1 MEEWVQR
8 IAIYIVLVTVLRSL
22 IGKPQYQQYFRFVS
36 GLILIL
42 LLITP
47 VLGLLEDDSSLYR
60 ILNQYV
66 YQQDLDDITSSLQ
79 LAEGQMK
86 ELIREKYKDTVSS
99 QVMELAERQGLVVQE
114 VQVTLDDQD
123 GISLLEIHL
132 QSGEAAPSKVDL
144 HEFRLMLQ
152 QCYQLGEE
160 NVVIWI

>member
-8 IAIYIVLVTVLRSL
+8 IAIYIVLVTILRSL

-47 VLGLLEDDSSLYR
+47 VLGLISDDSKLYG

-66 YQQDLDDITSSLQ
+66 YQQDLDDIASSLQ
-79 LAEGQMK
+79 LAEGRMK
-86 ELIREKYKDTVSS
+86 ELIREEYRNAVSS
-99 QVMELAERQGLVVQE
+99 QIKEVAEKQGLVVQE
-114 VQVTLDDQD
+114 IQITLDDQD
-123 GISLLEIHL
+123 EISRLEIHL
-132 QSGEAAPSKVDL
+132 QSREAAPAKAVL
-144 HEFRLMLQ
+144 HEFRLLLQ
-152 QCYQLGEE
+152 QYYQLGEE

>member
-8 IAIYIVLVTVLRSL
+8 IAIYVVLVTILRSL

-47 VLGLLEDDSSLYR
+47 VIGLLGDDSRLYE
-60 ILNQYV
+60 ILNQHL
-66 YQQDLDDITSSLQ
+66 YQQDLDDVESSLQ

-86 ELIREKYKDTVSS
+86 ELIREEYRHTVAS
-99 QVMELAERQGLVVQE
+99 QVTELAERQGLSVQE
-114 VQVTLDDQD
+114 VDVALDSQD
-123 GISLLEIHL
+123 EIATLEIHL
-132 QSGEAAPSKVDL
+132 KSQQPLPAKSVL
-144 HEFRLMLQ
+144 HEFRLLIQ

-160 NVVIWI
+160 SVVIWI

>member
-47 VLGLLEDDSSLYR
+47 VFGLLSDDSGLYS
-60 ILNQYV
+60 ILNRYV
-66 YQQDLDDITSSLQ
+66 YQQDLDEIASSLK
-79 LAEGQMK
+79 LAEGQMQ
-86 ELIREKYKDTVSS
+86 ELIREEYKNAVSS
-99 QVMELAERQGLVVQE
+99 QIKELAEKQGLVVQE
-114 VQVTLDDQD
+114 IRITLDSRDEV
-123 GISLLEIHL
+123 SRLEVHL
-132 QSGEAAPSKVDL
+132 KSQEPLPTKAIL
-144 HEFRLMLQ
+144 HEFRLLLQ
-152 QCYQLGEE
+152 QYYQLGEE

>member
-47 VLGLLEDDSSLYR
+47 VFGLLSDDSRLYG
-60 ILNQYV
+60 ILNRYV
-66 YQQDLDDITSSLQ
+66 YQQDLDDIASSLQ

-86 ELIREKYKDTVSS
+86 ELIREEYRNAVSG
-99 QVMELAERQGLVVQE
+99 QIKELAEGQGLVVQE
-114 VQVTLDDQD
+114 IQITLDTQ
-123 GISLLEIHL
+123 GEVSRLEVYL
-132 QSGEAAPSKVDL
+132 KSQEPSPTKATL
-144 HEFRLMLQ
+144 HEFRLLLQ
-152 QCYQLGEE
+152 QYYQLGEE

>member
-47 VLGLLEDDSSLYR
+47 VLGLLKDNSSLYR

-79 LAEGQMK
+79 LAEGQMR
-86 ELIREKYKDTVSS
+86 ELIREEYKDTVSS

-114 VQVTLDDQD
+114 IQVTLDDQD
-123 GISLLEIHL
+123 EISLLEIHL
-132 QSGEAAPSKVDL
+132 QSREAAPAKADL
-144 HEFRLMLQ
+144 HEFRLLLQ
-152 QCYQLGEE
+152 QYYQLGEE

>member
-47 VLGLLEDDSSLYR
+47 VLGLLEDDSRLYG
-60 ILNQYV
+60 ILNRYV

-86 ELIREKYKDTVSS
+86 ELIREEYRNTVSS
-99 QVMELAERQGLVVQE
+99 QIKELAEGQGLAVQE
-114 VQVTLDDQD
+114 IQVTLNSQD
-123 GISLLEIHL
+123 KISRLEIHL
-132 QSGEAAPSKVDL
+132 KSREPSPTKAVL
-144 HEFRLMLQ
+144 HEFRLLLQ
-152 QCYQLGEE
+152 QYYQLGEE

>member
-47 VLGLLEDDSSLYR
+47 VFGLLSDDSRLYG
-60 ILNQYV
+60 ILNRYV
-66 YQQDLDDITSSLQ
+66 YQQDLDDIESSLQ
-79 LAEGQMK
+79 LAEGQMQ
-86 ELIREKYKDTVSS
+86 ELIREEYRNTVSR
-99 QVMELAERQGLVVQE
+99 QIKELAGKQGLTVQE
-114 VQVTLDDQD
+114 IQVTLDSGDEV
-123 GISLLEIHL
+123 SRLEIHL
-132 QSGEAAPSKVDL
+132 KSQEPSLTKAVL
-144 HEFRLMLQ
+144 HEFRLLLQ
-152 QCYQLGEE
+152 QYYQLGEE